1 MKRSSYK
8 AIFTLAGAVAF
19 AAAFAASVPA
29 SAQGV
34 TANIAADVAF
44 EDVQV
49 CFLDAANGEVAPECV
64 GDAAALCMEQPEGQT
79 TAGMG
84 ACLMAETGHW
94 DALLNQS
101 YQEAMDRLAPEVQTA
116 LRGAQRAWIS
126 YRDAQC
132 DLAAAMFN
140 GGTMRSVAY
149 AGCKM
154 SETAE
159 RAIELRDIGV
169 TE

>member
-1 MKRSSYK
+1 MKRSPYK
-8 AIFTLAGAVAF
+8 AILTLAG
-19 AAAFAASVPA
+19 AAAFAAAGPA

-34 TANIAADVAF
+34 TANFAADVAF

-49 CFLDAANGEVAPECV
+49 CFLDSANGEVAPDCV

-79 TAGMG
+79 TVGMG
-84 ACLMAETGHW
+84 TCLMAETGHW

-101 YQEAMDRLAPEVQTA
+101 YQEAMDRLTPEVQTA

>member
-1 MKRSSYK
+1 MKRSPYK
-8 AIFTLAGAVAF
+8 AILTLAGTLAFAVAG
-19 AAAFAASVPA
+19 PA

-34 TANIAADVAF
+34 TADVAADVAF

-49 CFLDAANGEVAPECV
+49 CFLDAANGEVAPDCV

-79 TAGMG
+79 TVGMG
-84 ACLMAETGHW
+84 TCLMAETGHW

-101 YQEAMDRLAPEVQTA
+101 YQEAMDRLTPEVQTA
-116 LRGAQRAWIS
+116 LRDAQRAWIS

-132 DLAAAMFN
+132 DMVAAMFN